1 MMSHAPPYTFAVMS
15 DTEAAIIVSHLSKT
29 YRVPSLAPWKP
40 PVLKEALA
48 DVTFRCL
55 EGRITCLL
63 GPNGS
68 GKTTIIKILAGL
80 IEPDGGHASVRGV
93 SLARGITRVRSDVGL
108 ASSSERSFYW
118 RLTGRQNLEFFASL
132 HGMKGAAR
140 GRAVAE
146 VLEMTDMGDH
156 ADKPVRLYSS
166 GMRQRLVFARAL
178 LGDPRVLLLDEP
190 TTHLDYGSR
199 HSIHSLIREELTAR
213 RGMSVLLCTN
223 DLHEAQDL
231 ADSLALLDRGTIL
244 AEGPLDAL
252 RALLGE
258 RLRLTLSFECLPS
271 PGWEDGLGI
280 ALSREGEAA
289 LGCFIPSRTLIPDIV
304 RAAVLGGGRVSGC
317 ACAEP
322 ELPEIFERMT
332 RGGG

>member
-1 MMSHAPPYTFAVMS
+1 MRRASPYTVAAMS
-15 DTEAAIIVSHLSKT
+15 GSKAAIVVSHLSKT

-40 PVLKEALA
+40 AGLKQALI
-48 DVTFRCL
+48 DVSFRCP

-80 IEPDGGHASVRGV
+80 IEADGGDASVAGV
-93 SLARGITRVRSDVGL
+93 PLPKGVKTLRSNVGL

-132 HGMKGAAR
+132 HSLKGAR
-140 GRAVAE
+140 RTRAVVEA
-146 VLEMTDMGDH
+146 LEMTAMSDH

-178 LGDPRVLLLDEP
+178 LGEPRVLLLDEP

-199 HSIHSLIREELTAR
+199 QSIHRLIKEELTGK
-213 RGMSVLLCTN
+213 RGISALVCTN

-244 AEGPLDAL
+244 SEGPLDAL
-252 RALLGE
+252 RAHLGG
-258 RLRLTLSFECLPS
+258 RLRLVLSFELLPA
-271 PGWEDGLGI
+271 PGWERTLGI
-280 ALSREGEAA
+280 TLLPKGETTLS
-289 LGCFIPSRTLIPDIV
+289 CSIPSRALIPDIV
-304 RAAVLGGGRVSGC
+304 RAAVLAGGRVAAC
-317 ACAEP
+317 TCAEP

-332 RGGG
+332 GGGE